1 MFRTN
6 YKKQVDEIMQ
16 IIQEEYQR
24 HHEMATL
31 FGDAASNCQNHD
43 NKERNMD
50 LMNEEFMMMRVCGRL
65 LDKINDRVLKD

>member
-6 YKKQVDEIMQ
+6 YKKQIDEIMQ

-24 HHEMATL
+24 HREMANI
-31 FGDAASNCQNHD
+31 FGNAANECANPE

-65 LDKINDRVLKD
+65 LDRINDRVLKD